1 MQPFLVGPFTPML
14 FVHSGK
20 NTLINAC
27 DADGFTPLHHAAKQG
42 NVKVVK
48 FLLHHGADVGAITK
62 GDGLGALHLACQYN
76 HKDHGADVTKANDRE
91 GHSSASCCSLE
102 TSVHLSRSCCWYGAQ
117 YSATNKDHKI
127 PLSLPRPCAN

>member
-1 MQPFLVGPFTPML
+1 ML

-76 HKDHGADVTKANDRE
+76 HKDV
-91 GHSSASCCSLE
+91 SLGNHH
-102 TSVHLSRSCCWYGAQ
+102 V
-117 YSATNKDHKI
+117 ATGYEV
-127 PLSLPRPCAN
+127 ATGY